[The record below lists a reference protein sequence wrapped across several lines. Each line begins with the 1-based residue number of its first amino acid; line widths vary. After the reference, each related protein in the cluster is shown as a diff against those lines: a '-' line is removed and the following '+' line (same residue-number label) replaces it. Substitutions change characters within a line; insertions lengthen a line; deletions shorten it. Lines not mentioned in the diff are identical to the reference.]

1 MTTAVTTAPN
11 EYRELAVRI
20 REAGLLE
27 RRPGYYGVKIA
38 STLGAFAVGWAAL
51 FFVNGSWAVLAVAA
65 FLAVTFTQVLFI
77 GHDSGHQQVF
87 GSRRA
92 NWLLGLVVGNTL
104 TGLSFGW
111 WVPKHSAHHAH
122 PNQVGRDPDI
132 GSGAMGRSFGAEIAA
147 RRGITSVLF
156 RCWKVVTFVP
166 LVFLEFGMHRT
177 SFQALVQRRD
187 RGAVVEGLLLSLHAA
202 LYLTAVFWLLSP
214 LKAIAFVAVQ
224 QVIFGVYLRLSFA
237 PNHKGMPIIDPDAQ
251 MSFVRR
257 QVITARNVTGGRFT
271 TFMLGGLNYQI
282 EHHLF
287 PTMPRP
293 NLPRAQAIVRA
304 FCAEHD
310 LPYCEDSLLG
320 SYRRAIDY
328 LRTANADTETSHP
341 VPATAM
347 DLA

>member
-1 MTTAVTTAPN
+1 MATAVTTAAN
-11 EYRELAVRI
+11 DYRELAVEI

-27 RRPGYYGVKIA
+27 RRTGYYGVKIA
-38 STLGAFAVGWAAL
+38 STLAAFAAGWAAL
-51 FFVNGSWAVLAVAA
+51 FFVNRSWAVLGVAA
-65 FLAVTFTQVLFI
+65 FLAVSFTQVLFI

-87 GSRRA
+87 ASRRA
-92 NWLLGLVVGNTL
+92 NWLLGLVVGNAL

-132 GSGAMGRSFGAEIAA
+132 GSGAMGRGLGAETADRPGLA
-147 RRGITSVLF
+147 SVLL
-156 RCWKVVTFVP
+156 RCWKVVSFVP
-166 LVFLEFGMHRT
+166 LVFLELGMHRT
-177 SFQALVQRRD
+177 SFQALVRRRD
-187 RGAVVEGLLLSLHAA
+187 RGALAEALLLSLHAA

-237 PNHKGMPIIDPDAQ
+237 PNHKGMPIIDPEAR

-293 NLPRAQAIVRA
+293 NLPRAQTIIRA

-320 SYRRAIDY
+320 SYRRAVAY
-328 LRTANADTETSHP
+328 LRTASASTQAASP